1 MFTVTEKYYKNYLK
15 NARKNYFWRAMMSIS
30 AALNKAMDVQRAI
43 NKQMSSQNSVKD
55 KITEILQSLVKISVS
70 DCAALYA
77 TVNENYLEK
86 MGDFIGAEFKSNIR
100 YRDNEIGTCAAECR
114 TINNYNKKGKALICV
129 PIVRMHSTIGVIVLQ
144 KHGTPYSE
152 ETQAIVETLSLS
164 LADFISS
171 KDFNEY
177 RTRLIKEKGLS
188 VRDSLKGNCLNK
200 GFGVGRA
207 VLHRK
212 HRELINIF
220 AENIELEQL
229 RLDDGRRK
237 MSDYLDKKIAQT
249 EKTIGN
255 SAEIMEAY
263 RLFAKDKGWYK
274 KISADIAKGYT
285 AEAAIEHVYEEM
297 WNRLSLSED
306 AYLKEKLYDLRDVS
320 DRLRAFVAGDNQVAE
335 LLPDEDIIII
345 AQTMGPADLMDYDY
359 ERIKGLVIEDG
370 TPTMHA
376 VIVAKAL
383 NIPVVAEIHGVLQ
396 EVKTGEIVA
405 LNGEQGKLY
414 TRPSDDIIAEY
425 QKKSLGRKNIFAEL
439 KKLKNNPN
447 KTLDGIKINLA
458 INYGFDLDFD
468 YLEPTNCDGIG
479 LYRTEIMYM
488 SAEKM
493 PNVEMQQKQYKRL
506 FDKMGD
512 KRIIFRT
519 LDVGSDKL
527 LPYWG
532 EIKEDNPAIGWR
544 SIRITLDRRAILR
557 QQVRALLR
565 AAVGKTLN
573 IMFPM
578 ISTLQEF
585 LEAKETV
592 MLEYEREKQKKN
604 PTAKNLNIGI
614 MVEVPS
620 IIFQLDEVLQEV
632 DFISIG
638 TNDLYQFT
646 FACDRGNPR
655 LSNRYDVLS
664 APFLRLMKN
673 IIDKA
678 NQYKVYCSVCGE
690 MSANPLEAMVLIGL
704 GYRNFSLSGANF
716 ADVKKMILSLKK
728 EDIEDYVKLLF
739 KSNKKSLRS
748 QLLSYAY
755 DHGIAIK

>member
-1 MFTVTEKYYKNYLK
+1 
-15 NARKNYFWRAMMSIS
+15 MSIS
-30 AALNKAMDVQRAI
+30 ATLNKALSVQRAI
-43 NKQMSSQNSVKD
+43 SKQISTSYSTAE
-55 KITEILQSLVKISVS
+55 KIAEILQALVKATASESAV
-70 DCAALYA
+70 LY
-77 TVNENYLEK
+77 TIVDKNYLEK
-86 MGDFIGAEFKSNIR
+86 MGDFNGEEFKSNIR
-100 YRDNEIGTCAAECR
+100 YHDNEIGTCASECR
-114 TINNYNKKGKALICV
+114 TINTFDEKTEKALICV
-129 PIVRMHSTIGVIVLQ
+129 PVTRMHNLVGVVVLQ
-144 KHGTPYSE
+144 KSGEIYSE
-152 ETQAIVETLSLS
+152 ETGAIIETLALS
-164 LADFISS
+164 LTDFLSS
-171 KDFNEY
+171 KDFGEY
-177 RTRLIKEKGLS
+177 RSRLIKEKGLS
-188 VRDSLKGNCLNK
+188 ERDSLKGMSLSK
-200 GFGVGRA
+200 GFGVGKA
-207 VLHRK
+207 VLHRR
-212 HRELINIF
+212 HRELVKIF

-229 RLDDGRRK
+229 RLDEGRRK
-237 MSDYLDKKIAQT
+237 MSDYLDKKIEQT
-249 EKTIGN
+249 SSNIGN

-274 KISADIAKGYT
+274 KISNDISKGYT

-297 WNRLSLSED
+297 WNKLSLTD
-306 AYLKEKLYDLRDVS
+306 DIYLKEKLYDLRDVS
-320 DRLRAFVAGDNQVAE
+320 DRLRSFVAGENINNE
-335 LLPDEDIIII
+335 LLADEDIIVI
-345 AQTMGPADLMDYDY
+345 AQTMGPADLMDYNY
-359 ERIKGLVIEDG
+359 EKIKGLVIEDG

-383 NIPVVAEIHGVLQ
+383 NIPVIAKTHGVLQ
-396 EVKTGEIVA
+396 DVKAGELVA
-405 LNGEQGKLY
+405 LDGEQGKIY
-414 TRPSDDIIAEY
+414 TRPSDEIISEY
-425 QKKSLGRKNIFAEL
+425 QKKSCGRINIFSEL
-439 KKLKNNPN
+439 KKLKNLPN
-447 KTLDGIKINLA
+447 KTFVGEKIDLS

-488 SAEKM
+488 TSEKM
-493 PNVEMQQKQYKRL
+493 PNVELQQKQYKRL
-506 FDKMGD
+506 FDKMGN
-512 KRIIFRT
+512 KKIIFRT

-557 QQVRALLR
+557 QQIRALLR
-565 AAVGKTLN
+565 ASAGKTLN

-585 LEAKETV
+585 FEAKETL

-604 PTAKNLNIGI
+604 PIAKKLNIGI
-614 MVEVPS
+614 MIEVPS

-664 APFLRLMKN
+664 APFLRLMKS

-690 MSANPLEAMVLIGL
+690 MSSNPLETMALIGL
-704 GYRNFSLSGANF
+704 GYRNFSLSGSAF

-728 EDIEDYVKLLF
+728 EDIEDYLKLLL
-739 KSNKKSLRS
+739 KSNKRSLRS